1 MHDHDHNCGCG
12 HNHEHEPMITLTLDD
27 DTELECI
34 VMSIFPVGEKEYIA
48 LLAADST
55 DEEASEVYLYQYVE
69 HDDDEVELIN
79 IEDDNEFEEVSQAF
93 DALLDEEDDDYFDFD
108 LFNDEDD
115 IIEEDDDE
123 DFFEDS
129 SDDEDDN

>member
-1 MHDHDHNCGCG
+1 MHDHNCGCG

-55 DEEASEVYLYQYVE
+55 DDEASEVYLYQYVE

-93 DALLDEEDDDYFDFD
+93 DSLLDEEDDDYFDFD

-115 IIEEDDDE
+115 IFEEDDDE

>member
-93 DALLDEEDDDYFDFD
+93 DSLLDEEDDDYFDFD

-115 IIEEDDDE
+115 IFEEDDDE

>member
-1 MHDHDHNCGCG
+1 MHDHNCGCG

-48 LLAADST
+48 LLEADST
-55 DEEASEVYLYQYVE
+55 DDEASEVYLYQYVE

>member
-1 MHDHDHNCGCG
+1 MHDHNCGCG

-48 LLAADST
+48 LLEADST
-55 DEEASEVYLYQYVE
+55 DDEASEVYLYQYVE

-115 IIEEDDDE
+115 IFEEDDDE

>member
-123 DFFEDS
+123 D
-129 SDDEDDN
+129 DN

>member
-115 IIEEDDDE
+115 IFEEDDDE
-123 DFFEDS
+123 DIFEDS

>member
-129 SDDEDDN
+129 SDDKDDN